1 MARTTLMRTLQ
12 RIAADC
18 READR
23 RGVPVELLA
32 EARADEA
39 QRLTRRDLIKRAGA
53 VGAAATFGPAA
64 FAGAA
69 RADATPANRG
79 RKPSIAIVGGGIAG
93 LSAALTLNDAGLAST
108 VYESSDRVGGRMHSD
123 TSGYWQNGQTS
134 EWCGELIDTGHTTIL
149 ALADRFGL
157 ATVNLPAAEP
167 AGATD
172 TYFFG
177 RHYYSVAQATADF
190 VAVQAA
196 LDIDTTAAGYPTTY
210 NTSTA
215 AGRALD
221 NMSVYDWISSRV
233 PGGHSSPM
241 GQLLDVAYGEEYGAD
256 TNIQSALNLVYLL
269 GFQPVDGQF
278 AIFGFSDEV
287 FHISGGNEQLPDAI
301 ASSLPSG
308 SVVTGWQLA
317 RIVANRDGSS
327 TLTFNTGHRTQT
339 VTADQVILCMS
350 FPALQN
356 VDYSR
361 ANFDPL
367 KQTAITQLGAGR
379 NVKLQL
385 QFQSRYWNNHGP
397 WGISSG
403 GSYSD
408 TGAVNTW
415 DVSRGQSGSTG
426 ILVDYTGG
434 SIASGFRPYTPYSNA
449 STNPQVTGYAQ
460 NFLRQIESVYPGI
473 SRQWNGKA
481 SLSVPALDP
490 NLGLSYSFWKVGQYQ
505 SFSGYEGVRQGNIHF
520 AGEHCS
526 QDFQGYME
534 GGASEGVRAAQEI
547 MDDLSMPH
555 GHRGHGRGRDRWD
568 TTRRTTRR

>member
-1 MARTTLMRTLQ
+1 MARTALMRTLQ
-12 RIAADC
+12 KIAADC

-23 RGVPVELLA
+23 RKVPVELLDEIRA
-32 EARADEA
+32 EESS
-39 QRLTRRDLIKRAGA
+39 RLTRRDLIKRAGVA
-53 VGAAATFGPAA
+53 GAAATFGPAA

-69 RADATPANRG
+69 KADTG
-79 RKPSIAIVGGGIAG
+79 SGKTRKPTIAIVGGGIAG
-93 LSAALTLNDAGLAST
+93 MSAALTLSDAGLAST
-108 VYESSDRVGGRMHSD
+108 VYEASDRIGGRMHSD
-123 TSGYWQNGQTS
+123 TTGYWQNGQTS
-134 EWCGELIDTGHTTIL
+134 EWCGELIDTGHETIL

-157 ATVNLPAAEP
+157 ATVNLPDAQP

-172 TYFFG
+172 TYFFN
-177 RHYYSVAQATADF
+177 RHYYSVAQATSDF
-190 VAVQAA
+190 APVQSA
-196 LDIDTTAAGYPTTY
+196 LDDDTTAADYPTTY
-210 NTSTA
+210 NNSTH

-256 TNIQSALNLVYLL
+256 TNVQSALNIVYLL
-269 GFQPVDGQF
+269 GYQPVEGEF
-278 AIFGFSDEV
+278 SIFGASDEV
-287 FHISGGNEQLPDAI
+287 FHIIGGNEQLPNAI
-301 ASSLPSG
+301 ASSLPDG
-308 SVVTGWQLA
+308 SVQTGWQLA

-361 ANFDPL
+361 ANFNPL

-385 QFQSRYWNNHGP
+385 QFQNRYWNGHGP
-397 WGISSG
+397 WGVSSG

-415 DVSRGQSGSTG
+415 DVTRGQPGSTG

-434 SIASGFRPYTPYSNA
+434 SIAGGFHPNTPYSNA
-449 STNPQVTGYAQ
+449 SSNPAVTGYAQ
-460 NFLRQIESVYPGI
+460 SFLRQIESVYPGI

-481 SLSVPALDP
+481 TLSVPALDP
-490 NLGLSYSFWKVGQYQ
+490 NLGLSYSYWKVGQYQ

-526 QDFQGYME
+526 QDFQGFME

-547 MDDLSMPH
+547 LDDLSMPSH
-555 GHRGHGRGRDRWD
+555 HRGHGPHRDRWND
-568 TTRRTTRR
+568 TRRVTRR